1 MTNNFL
7 LNKCIVFWIVGA
19 SHGWTSQSTS
29 PSAPPQASAI
39 RRSNVRSIPFRST
52 RLYEK
57 PIGGEMEEKS
67 SSDEQKQEK
76 GNWLEEWALE
86 GASKIAKLDLHER
99 TQRAMLAEMVED
111 KIYENSITLE
121 KLLDEDTGE
130 ITDRE
135 AAKEIAMQT
144 RSLQGQ
150 YKALVTGEDSTILKA
165 MASLKETDSRN
176 DDD

>member
-1 MTNNFL
+1 
-7 LNKCIVFWIVGA
+7 
-19 SHGWTSQSTS
+19 
-29 PSAPPQASAI
+29 
-39 RRSNVRSIPFRST
+39 
-52 RLYEK
+52 
-57 PIGGEMEEKS
+57 MEEKS